1 MTSSNRIEPL
11 ADYAAN
17 TAKRAG
23 KAVSTWRTASGLV
36 AKAEAAVTAWE
47 ALTTAQEAAENL
59 QRTVSLWQTEMTLK
73 GARP

>member
-1 MTSSNRIEPL
+1 MSNRIEPL

-23 KAVSTWRTASGLV
+23 RAVTTWRTANGLV
-36 AKAEAAVTAWE
+36 PKAQAAVNAWE
-47 ALTTAQEAAENL
+47 ALATAEGAAENL
-59 QRTVSLWQTEMTLK
+59 QRAILADQAEMAMR